1 MKRYIAG
8 LMLGCDKARHGEL
21 SEGEM
26 DDLAEECRG
35 LEHYPIFGRSISLYA
50 SERNWSAL
58 MGAMAPLMQDEAGGV
73 SVSNVNSSQ
82 SRSESVSKST
92 ATAIASSSYGE
103 AVGAVEGLDLDEG
116 GKEALLDLLNEARK
130 SSKDETLAKHAL
142 KALIDKA
149 FDLGVDAL
157 KAVLPYVWGVL
168 MSITG
173 AA

>member
-1 MKRYIAG
+1 
-8 LMLGCDKARHGEL
+8 
-21 SEGEM
+21 
-26 DDLAEECRG
+26 
-35 LEHYPIFGRSISLYA
+35 
-50 SERNWSAL
+50 

>member
-35 LEHYPIFGRSISLYA
+35 LEHYPMFGRSISLYA

-73 SVSNVNSSQ
+73 SVSNLNANVAQSG
-82 SRSESVSKST
+82 SRSDSSS
-92 ATAIASSSYGE
+92 TAIASASYID
-103 AVGAVEGLDLDEG
+103 AVGEVEALDIAEDGKDE
-116 GKEALLDLLNEARK
+116 LLDLLNEARK

-168 MSITG
+168 MSLTG